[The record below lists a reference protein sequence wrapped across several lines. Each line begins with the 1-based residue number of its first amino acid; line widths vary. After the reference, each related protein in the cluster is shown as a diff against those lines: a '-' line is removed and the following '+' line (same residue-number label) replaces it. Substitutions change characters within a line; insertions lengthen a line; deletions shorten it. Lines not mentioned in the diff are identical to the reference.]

1 MFKLLSAITIA
12 AVIMI
17 STPVKSAI
25 FTMPINLVCDNAKD
39 ISNWID
45 EEGYVLVASGLT
57 NTAKGKIFVGIYSHK
72 EDLVVIGVDPEGYA
86 CFVIEIDESLEWE
99 FDMKKNLPE
108 SSDKG
113 PKIPS

>member
-1 MFKLLSAITIA
+1 
-12 AVIMI
+12 
-17 STPVKSAI
+17 
-25 FTMPINLVCDNAKD
+25 
-39 ISNWID
+39 
-45 EEGYVLVASGLT
+45 LT

-72 EDLVVIGVDPEGYA
+72 EDLVVIGVDSEGYA

-113 PKIPS
+113 PKIPL